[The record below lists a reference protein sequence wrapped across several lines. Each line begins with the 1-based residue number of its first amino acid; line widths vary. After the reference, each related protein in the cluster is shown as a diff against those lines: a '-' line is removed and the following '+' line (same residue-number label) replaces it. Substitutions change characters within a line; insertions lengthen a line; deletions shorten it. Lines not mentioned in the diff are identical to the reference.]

1 MTRAIKR
8 MSWTDAFQ
16 DEEMP
21 RIKKEYLFQLDDRL
35 YNLWALGRNIIL
47 VWAPDGQSI
56 EVIIILHYLVAEI
69 AGNKISATGDNDHK
83 KGETFLKKIVGGPK
97 QVTLEEL
104 YRISRLLGCKPER
117 HDSFR

>member
-1 MTRAIKR
+1 